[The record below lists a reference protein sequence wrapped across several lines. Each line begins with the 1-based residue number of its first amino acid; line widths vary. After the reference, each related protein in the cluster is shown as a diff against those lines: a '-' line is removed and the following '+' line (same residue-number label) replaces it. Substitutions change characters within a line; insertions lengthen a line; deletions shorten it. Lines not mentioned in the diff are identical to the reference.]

1 MEWLNKC
8 KKETKVKKA
17 TLDSLRKFFGGDIEF
32 RISSKIRDEI
42 REIFKEVQYSYESK
56 NEDLQLAKAELEK
69 QITKAKSELKK
80 AKKSFTRNEID
91 RDTLF
96 DYEYRLVELRSQL
109 DEVLAKLKG
118 L

>member
-1 MEWLNKC
+1 MDWLNKY
-8 KKETKVKKA
+8 KKEATVKKD
-17 TLDSLRKFFGGDIEF
+17 TLDNLRKFFGDVEF
-32 RISSKIRDEI
+32 RISSKIREEI
-42 REIFKEVQYSYESK
+42 NELFKDVQSK
-56 NEDLQLAKAELEK
+56 YTSKGNDLQMAKVALEK

-80 AKKSFTRNEID
+80 AKKAFTRNEID

-96 DYEYRLVELRSQL
+96 DYEFRLVELRSQL